1 MIKSIFM
8 DTWSFLALAH
18 RQDNHHQTVVEIY
31 QNLRR
36 EKYFFYTTDYVL
48 DELIT
53 LLFRRS
59 PGHEAVL
66 FADGLQLGAAQG
78 TLIIEQI
85 TTERFAFAW
94 SLRKKFQ
101 DKPRISFTD
110 LTSMVVMNELKIKM
124 VFTDDEHFLH
134 IGMGLE
140 KIPRL

>member
-1 MIKSIFM
+1 M
-8 DTWSFLALAH
+8 
-18 RQDNHHQTVVEIY
+18 
-31 QNLRR
+31 
-36 EKYFFYTTDYVL
+36 
-48 DELIT
+48 IT

-59 PGHEAVL
+59 PGHEAVS
-66 FADGLQLGAAQG
+66 FADGLLLGAAKG

-85 TTERFAFAW
+85 TTERFASAW

-110 LTSMVVMNELKIKM
+110 VTSIIVMDELKIKT
-124 VFTDDEHFLH
+124 VFTDDDHFLH